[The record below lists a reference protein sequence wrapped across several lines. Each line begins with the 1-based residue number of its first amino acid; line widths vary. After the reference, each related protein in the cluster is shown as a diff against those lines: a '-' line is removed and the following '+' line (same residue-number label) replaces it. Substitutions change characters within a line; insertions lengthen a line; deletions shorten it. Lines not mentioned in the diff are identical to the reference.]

1 MKKHL
6 RKISAMVMLSAAI
19 IGGVWF
25 ATPSEASCS
34 DFNVVRCG
42 TPTHQS
48 LKQTY
53 YSQSGIRQLYNQ
65 YRITD
70 AMINGANMKRGV
82 VDANGTITVEG
93 RVVATGARTLQ
104 GKAGTRQVRPE
115 ATPTVAGRT
124 YYQYTTAQSFI
135 DGITRY
141 DVFAWFDNDGKFI
154 AGIIGD
160 CGNPVWGTPTPP
172 PAKPVLTCDAL
183 TAKKI
188 GRATFQFTA
197 KATAKNGATIN
208 NYTYNFGDGTKK
220 TAGAEYTHAYSRPG
234 SYTITVAVN
243 GNANGAVT
251 KDSQTCRTTVT
262 VEAEPTDRVC
272 HITSGKIITIKQ
284 SEFDSKIHSRN
295 LKDCEMTVCEL
306 NTGNIITINKDKF
319 DSKIHG
325 DVSDCE
331 VERCHIPSKKI
342 VKLQRKDVT
351 SEHTTDYSK
360 CAPAPVTP
368 PTPPVTPPTPPVVS
382 ELPRTGADLI
392 MPVLGL
398 GALTTVG
405 LAYTAS
411 RRHL

>member
-1 MKKHL
+1 
-6 RKISAMVMLSAAI
+6 MLSAAI

-25 ATPSEASCS
+25 ASPSEASCS
-34 DFNVVRCG
+34 DFNVVKCG

-93 RVVATGARTLQ
+93 RVVATNARTLQ

-183 TAKKI
+183 SAKKI

-208 NYTYNFGDGTKK
+208 SYTYDFGDGTKK
-220 TAGAEYTHAYSRPG
+220 TAGAAYTHTYSRPG
-234 SYTITVAVN
+234 NYTVTVVVN

-251 KDSQTCRTTVT
+251 KDSQACKTVVTVT
-262 VEAEPTDRVC
+262 PEPTDKVC
-272 HITSGKIITIKQ
+272 HIASGKIITIKQ
-284 SEFDSKIHSRN
+284 SEFDSKIH
-295 LKDCEMTVCEL
+295 
-306 NTGNIITINKDKF
+306 GN
-319 DSKIHG
+319 
-325 DVSDCE
+325 VSDCE

-342 VKLQRKDVT
+342 VKVQRKDIT
-351 SEHTTDYSK
+351 SDHTTDYAK

-368 PTPPVTPPTPPVVS
+368 PTPPAVT
-382 ELPRTGADLI
+382 ELPRTGADMI

-405 LAYTAS
+405 LAYAAS
-411 RRHL
+411 RRYL